1 MDKRFRPKLPA
12 RAAMETPLEL
22 GDIIAQLRKTTD
34 LGTQMDQAAIWEKWP
49 EIVGDPLWFHG
60 KPVKFRRKKLY
71 IEVDSPPWMH
81 NYAYV
86 KPDIL
91 SRINGLAGYELVQ
104 DLHLSLQND
113 PEADEAQDAAAE

>member
-1 MDKRFRPKLPA
+1 MDAPA
-12 RAAMETPLEL
+12 EL
-22 GDIIAQLRKTTD
+22 ASILDHLRQTTN
-34 LGTQMDQAAIWEKWP
+34 LGTQMDQAEIWEKWP

-71 IEVDSPPWMH
+71 VEVDSPVWMH

-91 SRINGLAGYELVQ
+91 NRINSLAGYALVQ
-104 DLHLSLQND
+104 DLHLALQGD
-113 PEADEAQDAAAE
+113 PEPSNPQDTAD